1 MNTMPPRPAHAD
13 DLEAARAWAF
23 AQWARGVADRRSP
36 FHTPTLATIG
46 GGGAPR
52 LRTLVLRGFDATT
65 RTLRLHTDRRA
76 GKFGEIAADPR
87 VSLHGYDPG
96 QRVQLRL
103 EGHATLHT
111 DDAVAEAGWAA
122 SRDFSRMCYA
132 IDPGPGMPVEAPLPA
147 PLDPA
152 AGRPHFAVIRLEFHC
167 MEWLWLA
174 AEGHRRARFTWGEA
188 PSAAWL
194 VP

>member
-1 MNTMPPRPAHAD
+1 MSTMQPRPAHAD
-13 DLEAARAWAF
+13 DLDAARGWGF

-46 GGGAPR
+46 RDGAPR
-52 LRTLVLRGFDATT
+52 LRTLVLRGFDVAT
-65 RTLRLHTDRRA
+65 RSLRLHTDARA
-76 GKFGEIAADPR
+76 EKVLEIAAEPR

-96 QRVQLRL
+96 QRVQIRL
-103 EGHATLHT
+103 EGRATLHT
-111 DDAVAEAGWAA
+111 DDALGDAGWAA

-132 IDPGPGMPVEAPLPA
+132 IDPGPGMPVGAPLPA
-147 PLDPA
+147 PLDPE
-152 AGRPHFAVIRLEFHC
+152 AGRPHFAVIRLEFHR

-174 AEGHRRARFTWGEA
+174 AEGHRRARFTWGET
-188 PSAAWL
+188 PTAAWL